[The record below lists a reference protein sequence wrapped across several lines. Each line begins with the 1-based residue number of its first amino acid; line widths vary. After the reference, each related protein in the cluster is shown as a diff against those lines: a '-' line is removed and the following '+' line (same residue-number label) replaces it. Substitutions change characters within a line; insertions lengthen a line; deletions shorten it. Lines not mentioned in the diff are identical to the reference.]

1 MKGIYKML
9 EKMLKRFNVY
19 ADGEKI
25 FNIISNKIKDF
36 KETGVYNIPIIG
48 DFSASI
54 KLTEVTNASWE
65 YEIVSISNNEKTVL
79 SQEVF

>member
-9 EKMLKRFNVY
+9 EKMFKRFKVY

-36 KETGVYNIPIIG
+36 KEAGVYNIPIIG

-54 KLTEVTNASWE
+54 KMTKVTNTSWE
-65 YEIVSISNNEKTVL
+65 YEIVSISNSEKTVL